1 MSMPSRTYST
11 DSHSP
16 TPEIDPIINTQES
29 KIDSFKI
36 LLILKSLLLED
47 LVLNTLLES
56 VYKAAE
62 VSALCYGC

>member
-16 TPEIDPIINTQES
+16 TPKIDSIINTQES